1 LILYGWRISD
11 LLVLGIIA
19 GGCIYYTASTGMLN
33 NILPPPPQQQQYVKS
48 ITNRSFSREDNMI
61 EDIQDEINKGKKKE
75 LYNLILFY
83 RL

>member
-19 GGCIYYTASTGMLN
+19 GGGIYYAASTGMLN
-33 NILPPPPQQQQYVKS
+33 NILPPPQQQQYVKS
-48 ITNRSFSREDNMI
+48 ITNRSFSREDDMI

-75 LYNLILFY
+75 LYNLIL
-83 RL
+83 

>member
-1 LILYGWRISD
+1 MAGISD

-19 GGCIYYTASTGMLN
+19 GGGIYYAASTGMLN
-33 NILPPPPQQQQYVKS
+33 NILPQQQQYVNQLPTEAS
-48 ITNRSFSREDNMI
+48 LEDDMI